1 MLFTRQARSEARDQK
16 WLDSQA
22 WRGDD
27 NAAPEPWTRC
37 FFSLLDLH
45 LGRNAPTLDAM
56 SEAIP
61 FESARRAMV
70 DYQIRRRGIRDAKV
84 LEAMFQVPR
93 HEFVPGAYLSSAYDD
108 RPLPIGE
115 SETISQPYIVAAMT
129 VAVRVQPGEKALEIG
144 AGSGYQA
151 AILAYLGARVWTM
164 ERNGQLADAA
174 RERLAR
180 LNYEG
185 IEVICGDGTEGYP
198 SAAPYQVI
206 VVTAASPHVP
216 QPLLDQLDDGGRM
229 VIPVG
234 DLYHQDLQL
243 IFKRTGELTTRNLDP
258 CQFVPLIGKHAWPER
273 GERAW

>member
-1 MLFTRQARSEARDQK
+1 
-16 WLDSQA
+16 
-22 WRGDD
+22 
-27 NAAPEPWTRC
+27 
-37 FFSLLDLH
+37 
-45 LGRNAPTLDAM
+45 M
-56 SEAIP
+56 SEAVP

-70 DYQIRRRGIRDAKV
+70 DYQIRRRGVHDAKV

-93 HEFVPGAYLSSAYDD
+93 HEFVPAAYLSSAYDD

-129 VAVRVQPGEKALEIG
+129 AAVRVQPGEKVLEIG

-151 AILAYLGARVWTM
+151 AILAYLGASVWTV
-164 ERNGQLADAA
+164 ERNGQLGDLA

-180 LNYEG
+180 LGYKG
-185 IEVICGDGTEGYP
+185 IEVICGDGSEGHP
-198 SAAPYQVI
+198 AAAPYQVI

-216 QPLLDQLDDGGRM
+216 QPLLDQLDDRGRM

-243 IFKRTGELTTRNLDP
+243 ILKHANEFTTRFLDP
-258 CQFVPLIGKHAWPER
+258 CQFVPLVGKYAWPEKR
-273 GERAW
+273 EQVW